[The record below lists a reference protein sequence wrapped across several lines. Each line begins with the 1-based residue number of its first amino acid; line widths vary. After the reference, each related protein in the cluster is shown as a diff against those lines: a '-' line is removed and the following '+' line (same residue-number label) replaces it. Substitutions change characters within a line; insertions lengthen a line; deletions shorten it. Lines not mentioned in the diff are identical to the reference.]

1 MENDTRVETGP
12 RKALL
17 FGGSGQI
24 GERVLT
30 NLLADGWEVVAVS
43 RSAREA
49 LPGVRW
55 LRGDLSGTW
64 QSESGFDAIFSCGPL
79 DHFARWYA
87 ASEMHAPKVV
97 AFGSTSVDV
106 KQDSVEPAERDVA
119 RRLREAEQ
127 LLFASA
133 KERGVAATVLR
144 PTLVYGAG
152 SDKTLTV
159 VATLAARTGFFVLP
173 ACANGLRQPVHV
185 QDLADA
191 ALQVL
196 LHPATAGRAYA
207 MGGGEVLGYREMVR
221 RVLASLPTRPQLL
234 SVPTPL
240 FTLALRL
247 AHAGGRLQG
256 MNAATLSRMR
266 DPLAF
271 DIEPARR
278 DFGYAP
284 RPFIA
289 EAAMFTAPATAVAQ

>member
-1 MENDTRVETGP
+1 MENDIRVATGP

-17 FGGSGQI
+17 FGATGQI
-24 GERVLT
+24 GERVLA
-30 NLLADGWEVVAVS
+30 NLLAAGWEVTAVS
-43 RSAREA
+43 RRQQ
-49 LPGVRW
+49 PDVPDVRW
-55 LRGDLSGTW
+55 QRGDLSGSW
-64 QSESGFDAIFSCGPL
+64 QGEEDFDAIFSCGPL

-87 ASEMHAPKVV
+87 ASDVHAPKVV

-106 KQDSVEPAERDVA
+106 KQDSIEPAERDVA

-127 LLFASA
+127 LLFKCARQ
-133 KERGVAATVLR
+133 RGVAATVLR

-152 SDKTLTV
+152 RDKTLT
-159 VATLAARTGFFVLP
+159 TLAMLACRSGFFVLP
-173 ACANGLRQPVHV
+173 GCADGLRQPVHV

-191 ALQVL
+191 TLQVL
-196 LHPATAGRAYA
+196 GSPATAGRAYA
-207 MGGGEVLGYREMVR
+207 LGGGEVLGYREMVR
-221 RVLASLPTRPQLL
+221 RVLASLPGRPRLL

-240 FTLALRL
+240 FVLALRL

-256 MNAATLSRMR
+256 MTAATLARMR

-289 EAAMFTAPATAVAQ
+289 EAAMFTAPAVADQ

>member
-1 MENDTRVETGP
+1 MENDTRVETGL

-17 FGGSGQI
+17 FGASGQI
-24 GERVLT
+24 GERVLA
-30 NLLADGWEVVAVS
+30 NLLAAGWEVTAVS
-43 RSAREA
+43 RHAQVA

-55 LRGDLSGTW
+55 QRGDLSGTW
-64 QSESGFDAIFSCGPL
+64 QGEEGFDAVFSCGPL

-87 ASEMHAPKVV
+87 ASDVHAPKVV

-106 KQDSVEPAERDVA
+106 KQDSPEPAERDVA
-119 RRLREAEQ
+119 GRLRQAEQ
-127 LLFASA
+127 VLFKRA

-152 SDKTLTV
+152 RDKTLSV
-159 VATLAARTGFFVLP
+159 IAALAARTGFFVLP
-173 ACANGLRQPVHV
+173 HCANGLRQPVHV

-191 ALQVL
+191 ALQVVR
-196 LHPATAGRAYA
+196 HPAAAGRAYA
-207 MGGGEVLGYREMVR
+207 LGGGEVLGYGEMVQ
-221 RVLASLPTRPQLL
+221 RVLASLPARPRLW

-240 FTLALRL
+240 FRLALRL
-247 AHAGGRLQG
+247 AHASGRLQG
-256 MNAATLSRMR
+256 MNAATLARMR
-266 DPLAF
+266 DPLVF

-289 EAAMFTAPATAVAQ
+289 EATMFTTPAAADQ